1 MSDEHG
7 GQYIPVQ
14 LHCAQ
19 LWTVHGIGVP
29 GFVYGA
35 VVKGMLISKPCGNL
49 GRDDLCGDIY
59 IWVCMS

>member
-1 MSDEHG
+1 MSTVVNIYLCNCIVHSS
-7 GQYIPVQ
+7 V
-14 LHCAQ
+14 L
-19 LWTVHGIGVP
+19 TVHGIGVP

-59 IWVCMS
+59 ISVCMS